1 MLSSKMKMLIFTI
14 VISISFLFLADL
26 IGIYIPYA
34 SRYLA
39 IIIAIGLYALF
50 DRIRGRLKPTK
61 L

>member
-1 MLSSKMKMLIFTI
+1 MLSSKMKMLLFII
-14 VISISFLFLADL
+14 GISIIFLFLADM

-34 SRYLA
+34 ARYIA

-50 DRIRGRLKPTK
+50 DRIRGKLNPTP